1 MRQIDVGNI
10 IHPTDPN
17 GLVVVAQVEPISL
30 IFTLP
35 QSELPRIQAQM
46 AKGPLTVIAY
56 SQDDKIKLDEGKLL
70 LVNNQIA
77 QTTGTIQLKATFPNA
92 AHRLWPGQLVNARL
106 LVDTR
111 KDGLTIAAPAVQQG
125 QTGSYVYV
133 ISPDGKAEV
142 RPVTVAQI
150 SEGQALIDSGL
161 KANETVVVDG
171 QYRLSAG
178 QPRAGAPRQG
188 RAGSRLAKRGREG
201 NPVNFSA
208 PFIRRPIATILLMAG
223 IAAVRPRDL
232 PSAARR
238 GAAQRQL
245 PDDPGHRPVA
255 RRRSANHG
263 VDRGDAARAADG
275 PDPRRHPAHLDER
288 AGRHLGHRAIRAR
301 PHRRQRGGRRPGGHQ
316 RGKSLPADQH
326 PVSADDP
333 EGESGRDAGP
343 ASRAHAPT
351 RLPLTTIDAYAEN
364 ILLPKISQIPG
375 VGLVGI
381 GGQQKPAIRV
391 QVNPQA
397 LAARGIGLED
407 VRSVIAQANV
417 DLPKGTLNSPR
428 QTYTLNTNDQLL
440 KPDAYDALIVAYR
453 NGSPVRIRDIGKA
466 IEGPENDLLA
476 GWYNKQRAV
485 ILAIQRVPGANVIE
499 TVDRVKALLPQL
511 EASLPPAI
519 KVTIAADRTTTI
531 RAAVADVQFTLLL
544 TVALVVM
551 VIFLFLRNLWATVI
565 PAVTVPLS
573 LIGTFAVLY
582 VLGYSLDNLS
592 LMALSIAVGFVV
604 DDAVVVIEN
613 IVRHLEQGLSPMEAA
628 LKGSR
633 EIGFTIISITLSL
646 IAVFIPL
653 FLMGGYV
660 GKLFQEF
667 AVTISVSLLLSLVIS
682 LTLTPMMCARLLKDE
697 AHRQH
702 GRLYRFFERGF
713 DNLLA
718 LYEHGLKIVLRHRFI
733 TLMVML
739 GTIALT
745 GYLYV
750 VIPKGFFPQQDTGQ
764 IVGITEAAE
773 DISFPAMAQRQQAL
787 VDILLKDPAID
798 SVSNYIG
805 PGGPTATLNQG
816 RVFIALKPASQ
827 RDASADQVI
836 NRLRPQ
842 LARIQG
848 ITLYMQAAQ
857 DITIGARLSKTQ
869 YQYTLT
875 DADSTELAHWSAIF
889 VDKMKGIPGV
899 IDVASDQANG
909 GPMLNVTVNREV
921 ASSFGIL
928 PSTIDNVLD
937 DAFGQRI
944 VSTIFTQLNQYHVV
958 LEVDPRFQYSPQ
970 ALRDIYL
977 NSSGGQQVPL
987 STLVNSDIKPAPI
1000 VVNHQGL
1007 FPSVTISFNLVPG
1020 MALGDAVAAIQQIEK
1035 QTGKPASLATSFQ
1048 GNAQAF
1054 QASLVGNAAADRG
1067 GADRDLHHPGRPL

>member
-1 MRQIDVGNI
+1 M
-10 IHPTDPN
+10 
-17 GLVVVAQVEPISL
+17 
-30 IFTLP
+30 
-35 QSELPRIQAQM
+35 
-46 AKGPLTVIAY
+46 
-56 SQDDKIKLDEGKLL
+56 
-70 LVNNQIA
+70 
-77 QTTGTIQLKATFPNA
+77 
-92 AHRLWPGQLVNARL
+92 
-106 LVDTR
+106 
-111 KDGLTIAAPAVQQG
+111 
-125 QTGSYVYV
+125 
-133 ISPDGKAEV
+133 
-142 RPVTVAQI
+142 
-150 SEGQALIDSGL
+150 
-161 KANETVVVDG
+161 
-171 QYRLSAG
+171 
-178 QPRAGAPRQG
+178 
-188 RAGSRLAKRGREG
+188 
-201 NPVNFSA
+201 NFSA
-208 PFIRRPIATILLMAG
+208 PFINRPIATILLMVGLLLCGLATYRLLPVAALPNVNYPTILITAQLPG
-223 IAAVRPRDL
+223 ADPQTMASTVATPLEQQLSQIPGVTQLTSTSALGVTSVTVQFELARTVDSAAVDVLAAINAASPYL
-232 PSAARR
+232 PTNIPYPPTIRKVNPAETPVLLLALTSDT
-238 GAAQRQL
+238 L
-245 PDDPGHRPVA
+245 PM
-255 RRRSANHG
+255 
-263 VDRGDAARAADG
+263 
-275 PDPRRHPAHLDER
+275 
-288 AGRHLGHRAIRAR
+288 
-301 PHRRQRGGRRPGGHQ
+301 
-316 RGKSLPADQH
+316 
-326 PVSADDP
+326 
-333 EGESGRDAGP
+333 
-343 ASRAHAPT
+343 
-351 RLPLTTIDAYAEN
+351 TTVDAYAEN
-364 ILLPKISQIPG
+364 ILLPKISQISG

-381 GGQQKPAIRV
+381 GGQVKPAIRV

-407 VRSVIAQANV
+407 VRNVIAQANV

-440 KPDAYDALIVAYR
+440 KPEAYDALIVAYR
-453 NGSPVRIRDIGKA
+453 NGSPVRIRDIGRA

-485 ILAIQRVPGANVIE
+485 ILAIQRVPGANVID
-499 TVDRVKALLPQL
+499 TVDRIKALLPQL

-582 VLGYSLDNLS
+582 ALGYSLDNLS

-613 IVRHLEQGLSPMEAA
+613 IVRHLEEGLSPMEAA
-628 LKGSR
+628 LKGSK

-702 GRLYRFFERGF
+702 GRLYRLSERAF
-713 DNLLA
+713 DGLLA

-764 IVGITEAAE
+764 IVGITEASQ
-773 DISFPAMAQRQQAL
+773 DISFAAMVQRQQAL
-787 VDILLKDPAID
+787 VDVLLKDPAIE

-816 RVFIALKPASQ
+816 RVFIVLKPHDQ
-827 RDASADQVI
+827 RDVSADQVI

-842 LARIQG
+842 LAKIQG
-848 ITLYMQAAQ
+848 IALFMQAAQ
-857 DITIGARLSKTQ
+857 DITIGARLTKTQ

-875 DADSTELAHWSAIF
+875 DADSTELARWSAIF
-889 VDKMKGIPGV
+889 VEKMRGIPG
-899 IDVASDQANG
+899 ITDVASDQANA

-928 PSTIDNVLD
+928 PSTIDNALD

-970 ALRDIYL
+970 ALKDIYL
-977 NSSGGQQVPL
+977 NSSTGQQVPL
-987 STLVNSDIKPAPI
+987 STLVNSTIKPAPI
-1000 VVNHQGL
+1000 VINHQGM
-1007 FPSVTISFNLVPG
+1007 FPSVTISFNLQPG
-1020 MALGDAVAAIQQIEK
+1020 VALGDAVAAIQQIEK
-1035 QTGKPASLATSFQ
+1035 QTGKPLSLATSFQ

-1054 QASLVGNAAADRG
+1054 QASLSGTPLLIGASLIVIYIILGVLYESAIHPITILSTLPSAGIGALLLLMAVHMDLSVIAMIGIILLIGIVKKNGIMLVDFALEVERSEGLSPEDSIYRACTMRFRPILMTTMAALLGGVPLMLGTGTGSEIRQPLGYAIVGGLALSQVLTLYTTPVVFLYLDRLIRRTPRHTVRG
-1067 GADRDLHHPGRPL
+1067 GASQRVSAD